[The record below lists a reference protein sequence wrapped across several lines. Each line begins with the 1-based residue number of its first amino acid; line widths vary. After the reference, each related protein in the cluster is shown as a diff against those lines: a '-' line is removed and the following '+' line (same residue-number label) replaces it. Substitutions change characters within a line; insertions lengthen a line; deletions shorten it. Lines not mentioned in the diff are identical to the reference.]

1 VIVHAHDSRDHYGRS
16 VTVVEIPGSKS
27 ITARALFLAAVAEG
41 RTTLVNPLASDDT
54 EAFVEG
60 LRMLGYD
67 VEQGA
72 SEWDIHGV
80 PAGPPRETAEVFTR
94 DGATT
99 SRFLPAMAATGFGRY
114 AFDASA
120 QMRRRPMAPL
130 TRALRELGATLEFGG
145 EDHHH
150 PMTVSA
156 SGLVGGVVHLD
167 AGTSSQ
173 FLTAL
178 LLAGPLMRD
187 GLTVEV
193 TDLVSEPYVAI
204 TTAMMRAF
212 GIDVVQAGRTYRVEP
227 GTYLAGR
234 YEIEPDASS
243 ASYFFATAAL
253 LGESITVPGL
263 GPDALQGDFAFVDV
277 LAQMGADVDKRSEAT
292 TVTGTGRLR
301 GITVN
306 MRDISDTMPTLAA
319 IAPFADGPTRIVDV
333 ANTRVKECD
342 RLDAC
347 ASNLRAMGIQVD
359 TGPDWI
365 EIQPGTPRPAEIRCF
380 ADHRIAMAF
389 SVAGLLSPGVT
400 LDDPGCVKKTFPTFH
415 AKLADVRPPPAP
427 GRPR

>member
-1 VIVHAHDSRDHYGRS
+1 M
-16 VTVVEIPGSKS
+16 TVVEIPEQDGSGWS
-27 ITARALFLAAVAEG
+27 V
-41 RTTLVNPLASDDT
+41 D
-54 EAFVEG
+54 
-60 LRMLGYD
+60 
-67 VEQGA
+67 GA
-72 SEWDIHGV
+72 
-80 PAGPPRETAEVFTR
+80 PAGPPRGSADVFTR

-99 SRFLPAMAATGFGRY
+99 SRFLPVLAATGSGSY
-114 AFDASA
+114 AFDSSA

-145 EDHHH
+145 EADHH
-150 PMTVSA
+150 PVTVRA
-156 SGLVGGVVHLD
+156 AGLAGGVVRLD

-204 TTAMMRAF
+204 TTAMMHAF
-212 GIDVVQAGRTYRVEP
+212 GVDVTQDGRTYRVEP
-227 GTYLAGR
+227 GTYVAGR

-243 ASYFFATAAL
+243 ASYFFAAAAL

-263 GPDALQGDFAFVDV
+263 GSAALQGDLAFVDV
-277 LAQMGADVDKRSEAT
+277 LARMGADVDKRAEST
-292 TVTGTGRLR
+292 TVTGTGELR

-306 MRDISDTMPTLAA
+306 MRDVSDTMPTLAA

-347 ASNLRAMGIQVD
+347 ATNLRAMGVRVD

-365 EIQPGTPRPAEIRCF
+365 EIQPGIPRPAEVRCF

-389 SVAGLLSPGVT
+389 AVAGLRTPGVT
-400 LDDPGCVKKTFPTFH
+400 LDDPQCVKKTFPTFH
-415 AKLADVRPPPAP
+415 AVLADVQRSIGGGGGVSAV
-427 GRPR
+427 

>member
-1 VIVHAHDSRDHYGRS
+1 

-27 ITARALFLAAVAEG
+27 ITARALFLAAAARG
-41 RTTLVNPLASDDT
+41 RSTLVRPLASDDT
-54 EAFVEG
+54 EAFAEG
-60 LRMLGYD
+60 LRVLGYV

-72 SEWDIHGV
+72 SEWEIDGA
-80 PAGPPRETAEVFTR
+80 PAGPPRGTADVFTR

-99 SRFLPAMAATGFGRY
+99 SRFLPALAATGNGRY
-114 AFDASA
+114 AFDSSA

-130 TRALRELGATLEFGG
+130 TQALRQLGATLEFGG
-145 EDHHH
+145 EADHH
-150 PMTVSA
+150 PLTVHA
-156 SGLVGGVVHLD
+156 AGLSGGAVRLD

-212 GIDVVQAGRTYRVEP
+212 GVDVARTGRTYRVEP
-227 GTYLAGR
+227 GTYAANR

-243 ASYFFATAAL
+243 ASYFFAAAAL

-263 GPDALQGDFAFVDV
+263 CPGALQGDYAFVDV
-277 LAQMGADVDKRSEAT
+277 LARMGADVDRSAEAT

-301 GITVN
+301 GVTVN

-347 ASNLRAMGIQVD
+347 AVNLRAMGVQVE

-365 EIQPGTPRPAEIRCF
+365 EIQPAAPHGAEIRCF
-380 ADHRIAMAF
+380 GDHRIAMAF
-389 SVAGLLSPGVT
+389 SIAGLRAPGIT

-415 AKLADVRPPPAP
+415 AVLADVLHSFRSDRLAP
-427 GRPR
+427 GAR

>member
-1 VIVHAHDSRDHYGRS
+1 
-16 VTVVEIPGSKS
+16 VTTVEIPGSKS
-27 ITARALFLAAVAEG
+27 ITARALFLAAAAQG
-41 RTTLVNPLASDDT
+41 STTLVNPLVSDDT

-60 LRMLGYD
+60 LRTLGYD

-72 SEWDIHGV
+72 SEWVIDGV
-80 PAGPPRETAEVFTR
+80 PAGPPQEAAEVFTR

-99 SRFLPAMAATGFGRY
+99 SRFLPALVATGHGRY
-114 AFDASA
+114 AFDAST

-150 PMTVSA
+150 PVTVNA
-156 SGLVGGVVHLD
+156 SGLAGGAVRLD

-212 GIDVVQAGRTYRVEP
+212 GIDVVQAGGTYRVEP

-253 LGESITVPGL
+253 HGEPITVPGL
-263 GPDALQGDFAFVDV
+263 GPGALQGDFAFVDV
-277 LAQMGADVDKRSEAT
+277 LARMGAHVDKRSEAT
-292 TVTGTGRLR
+292 TVTGTGRLH

-347 ASNLRAMGIQVD
+347 ATNLRAMGVQVD

-389 SVAGLLSPGVT
+389 SIAGLLTPGVT

-415 AKLADVRPPPAP
+415 TVLADVARSFAVRPPLAP
-427 GRPR
+427 GPSPLDPRR